1 MHPQTPTLDFDDV
14 NDAFIATPSPSL
26 QSPPPVTNNARKS
39 RLPFLDKATNN
50 RNNGNPKMVANG
62 GVYDPLLPSNNGVT
76 QYGVAARAVQLFAL
90 LLKRFRPCT
99 RVTAIVIVKIVNH
112 HYAVELLC
120 TPV

>member
-1 MHPQTPTLDFDDV
+1 MQPQTPTLDFDDV

-50 RNNGNPKMVANG
+50 RNNGNPKTMANG

-76 QYGVAARAVQLFAL
+76 QYGVSSKGSPAVRTPSRRDSGLG
-90 LLKRFRPCT
+90 KEGYGDRDSEDSEPP
-99 RVTAIVIVKIVNH
+99 
-112 HYAVELLC
+112 LC
-120 TPV
+120 CC

>member
-50 RNNGNPKMVANG
+50 RNNGNPKIMVDG
-62 GVYDPLLPSNNGVT
+62 GMYDPLLPSNE
-76 QYGVAARAVQLFAL
+76 YGVNSKSSSPVR
-90 LLKRFRPCT
+90 
-99 RVTAIVIVKIVNH
+99 
-112 HYAVELLC
+112 
-120 TPV
+120 TPSRRDSGLGKEGYDDYDSEDAESSSCCC